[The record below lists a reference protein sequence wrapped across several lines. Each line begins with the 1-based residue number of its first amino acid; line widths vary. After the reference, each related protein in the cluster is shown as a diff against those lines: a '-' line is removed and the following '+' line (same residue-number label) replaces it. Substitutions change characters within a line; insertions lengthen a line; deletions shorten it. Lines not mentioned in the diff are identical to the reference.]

1 LPVARKLVLAGSV
14 ATLVILLSAAP
25 AAACVYGPASF
36 ESVAAEARVIVVGRV
51 VEASEPVTW
60 TIRVDRVLRGTSPDR
75 LHLSGSMSPTPSS
88 CDPSLKLGARYVVG
102 MESIDAPLALR
113 EVWFKV
119 EGKQLSAEF
128 FEPPVDTVNQL
139 IQFLASTPDTALPPP
154 IPPAARLPALS
165 VAALALLIVAA
176 SMGAL
181 RAASRF
187 GSAQTRS

>member
-1 LPVARKLVLAGSV
+1 
-14 ATLVILLSAAP
+14 
-25 AAACVYGPASF
+25 
-36 ESVAAEARVIVVGRV
+36 
-51 VEASEPVTW
+51 
-60 TIRVDRVLRGTSPDR
+60 
-75 LHLSGSMSPTPSS
+75 
-88 CDPSLKLGARYVVG
+88 